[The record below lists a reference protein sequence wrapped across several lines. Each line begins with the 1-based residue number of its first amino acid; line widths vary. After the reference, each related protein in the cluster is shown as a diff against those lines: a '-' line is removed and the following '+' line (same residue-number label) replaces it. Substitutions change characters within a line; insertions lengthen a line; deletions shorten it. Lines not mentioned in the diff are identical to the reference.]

1 MTDLLLANK
10 IDFENFILNES
21 YYLTIFDFLLISKKY
36 TIPIIF
42 IFSKP
47 FYQVDPFHNFYITN
61 GKDEDNF
68 ILVFIPPFQT
78 NKLPKYKIIL
88 NDKNEIFIPIK
99 ELSGQCVD
107 EIKNELNRIKTVDQF
122 IKKYKKSKPLLIE
135 EDDEDKVDILN
146 IKSKLTKERKIDI
159 NPIEKN
165 EFDKNKTKKR
175 YSNKGNT
182 KTKKILIEED

>member
-1 MTDLLLANK
+1 M
-10 IDFENFILNES
+10 IL
-21 YYLTIFDFLLISKKY
+21 
-36 TIPIIF
+36 
-42 IFSKP
+42 
-47 FYQVDPFHNFYITN
+47 
-61 GKDEDNF
+61 G
-68 ILVFIPPFQT
+68 
-78 NKLPKYKIIL
+78 KYKIIL